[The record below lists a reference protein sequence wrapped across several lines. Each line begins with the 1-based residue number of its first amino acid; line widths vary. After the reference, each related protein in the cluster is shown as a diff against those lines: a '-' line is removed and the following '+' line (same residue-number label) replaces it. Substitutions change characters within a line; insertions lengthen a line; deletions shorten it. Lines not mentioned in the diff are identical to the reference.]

1 MGTRYL
7 VDTNVIIDYLENKL
21 PENAIGFLDSLEM
34 QLSIISRIELLAWP
48 KIGHQQLNELNG
60 FISVSRVFNLAEDV
74 VLKTI
79 EIRKLYSIKL
89 PDAII
94 AATALA
100 NNLILITR
108 NTADF
113 KKIQYLEVLNP
124 WAIS

>member
-1 MGTRYL
+1 M
-7 VDTNVIIDYLENKL
+7 
-21 PENAIGFLDSLEM
+21 PENAIAFLDSLEM
-34 QLSIISRIELLAWP
+34 QLSIISRIDLLAWP

-60 FISVSRVFNLAEDV
+60 FNSISRAFNLAEDV

-113 KKIQYLEVLNP
+113 KKIENLEVLNP